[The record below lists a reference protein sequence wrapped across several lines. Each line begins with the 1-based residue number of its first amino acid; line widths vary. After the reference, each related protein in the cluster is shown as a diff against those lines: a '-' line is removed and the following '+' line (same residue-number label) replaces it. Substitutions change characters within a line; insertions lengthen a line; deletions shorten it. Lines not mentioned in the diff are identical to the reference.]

1 MARKKAVEHSAHF
14 DKVKKYFDD
23 GRWDEYRVHEAVIK
37 EWITADEFAEI
48 VGKPFEESAQ

>member
-23 GRWDEYRVHEAVIK
+23 GRWNEYRVHEAVIK

-48 VGKPFEESAQ
+48 VGKPFEESAE